1 MARRSDHSRQ
11 ELEDLILEQAH
22 KHMEEVGFAR
32 FSAREVAKRIGYSV
46 GTLYN
51 VYGTLD
57 RLLAAVNTRTFALWA
72 DALEAALAR
81 GGPDRIATLV
91 DGYFRFARAHHRL
104 WHAIYE
110 HHLTPGAGIDEAQA
124 AMRARLT
131 SVVAREVA
139 AAIAPNLS
147 GEAPAITRSLIAVVH
162 GHCAFE
168 LAGSYAL
175 MGSDDAQGDA
185 LARVRETVARAARTR
200 QEDEA

>member
-1 MARRSDHSRQ
+1 MARRSDHSRS
-11 ELEDLILEQAH
+11 ELEALILEQAH
-22 KHMEEVGFAR
+22 IHMGEVGFAR

-72 DALEAALAR
+72 DALEVELGQ

-91 DGYFRFARAHHRL
+91 DGYFRFARTQHRL

-110 HHLTPGAGIDEAQA
+110 HHLAPGTGIDEDQA
-124 AMRARLT
+124 VTRGRLT
-131 SVVAREVA
+131 SIVAREVA
-139 AAIAPNLS
+139 SAIAAERS
-147 GEAPAITRSLIAVVH
+147 TEVDAITRSLIAVVH

-168 LAGSYAL
+168 LSGSYAL
-175 MGSDDAQGDA
+175 MGSDQAQSDA
-185 LARVRETVARAARTR
+185 LARVRETLNRAAQRPL
-200 QEDEA
+200 AGVP